1 MASGQARSTGTVAL
15 TETVTEK
22 ICADL
27 RKLYLEAMGH
37 EPDAKALRLEA
48 EGFVARYGADPW
60 FKDVFGNPF

>member
-1 MASGQARSTGTVAL
+1 
-15 TETVTEK
+15 
-22 ICADL
+22 
-27 RKLYLEAMGH
+27 MGH